1 MLHKVAGALALKF
14 DTGATGEFEG
24 YGSVFDVIDSYGDV
38 VKPGAFSKSLAE
50 AAKTGR
56 YPSMLWQHRMED
68 PIGVWTEMREDAQ
81 GLYVKGRLL
90 VEDDELA
97 RRAYAHLKAGSVT
110 GLSIGYRRTVYESN
124 GRDIIDLDLKEVS
137 LVTMPANDE
146 ARVTGVKAF
155 SEANTIREIEALLR
169 DVERPSQAEAKA
181 IISAIKGAQ
190 RREVEAEIAE
200 AQEQA
205 AFERLLTSLKGN

>member
-14 DTGATGEFEG
+14 DAGSAGEFEG

-38 VKPGAFSKSLAE
+38 VKPGAFAKSLAE

-124 GRDIIDLDLKEVS
+124 GRDIVDLDLKEVS
-137 LVTMPANDE
+137 LVTMPANEE

-155 SEANTIREIEALLR
+155 AEAKDIREIEALLR
-169 DVERPSQAEAKA
+169 DVRCPSQAEAKA
-181 IISAIKGAQ
+181 IISAVKGAVL
-190 RREVEAEIAE
+190 RYVDAKNASVR
-200 AQEQA
+200 EQA
-205 AFERLLTSLKGN
+205 AIERLLNSFKGN